1 MSASMGDLVDDAQR
15 QMETLERA
23 RQGSDAA
30 AVDDVACA
38 WLRRNGKGGYVKA
51 FLVMR
56 RKTDTLS
63 WCDLED
69 LIAIF
74 EPLPLQPEGQGN
86 DDDAL
91 AQMLSGLGLDAA
103 R

>member
-38 WLRRNGKGGYVKA
+38 WPVSYTHL
-51 FLVMR
+51 
-56 RKTDTLS
+56 TLPTIYS
-63 WCDLED
+63 V
-69 LIAIF
+69 
-74 EPLPLQPEGQGN
+74 
-86 DDDAL
+86 
-91 AQMLSGLGLDAA
+91 
-103 R
+103 

>member
-1 MSASMGDLVDDAQR
+1 MSDSRVIDDR
-15 QMETLERA
+15 C
-23 RQGSDAA
+23 
-30 AVDDVACA
+30 VA
-38 WLRRNGKGGYVKA
+38 WLRQHGKGGYVKA

-91 AQMLSGLGLDAA
+91 AQMLSGLGLEAA

>member
-1 MSASMGDLVDDAQR
+1 MHRFAD
-15 QMETLERA
+15 
-23 RQGSDAA
+23 
-30 AVDDVACA
+30 AVDVLLLGRISFFTFFELHASYLA
-38 WLRRNGKGGYVKA
+38 E
-51 FLVMR
+51 
-56 RKTDTLS
+56 
-63 WCDLED
+63 ED

-91 AQMLSGLGLDAA
+91 AQMLSGLGLEAT